1 MYRVAWIPALLF
13 VLAVPV
19 FLVTASV
26 SWAFNDPGVYHRGF
40 QKYGISRTTGI
51 TDADLRQ
58 VGADLRRYFNS
69 RQEPL
74 AVVTTVYGAEQ
85 TLFKPREVL
94 HMADVKRLVQRVY
107 LLCLASGVY
116 LLAATAWGFT
126 SQRRH
131 FVPWLAQR
139 ALWGGCLTL
148 GLVVAVGLFALTGFD
163 SLFLKFHQIS
173 FANDFWLL
181 DPRTDYLLLLFP
193 QGFWFDVTMRVVALV
208 VGGAAVL
215 TATCGGYL
223 LRRRWL
229 ARGWPMLGRWLAGS
243 WRDRVED

>member
-1 MYRVAWIPALLF
+1 MYRVTWIPAILF
-13 VLAVPV
+13 VLSVPV

-58 VGADLRRYFNS
+58 VAGDLRGYFNS

-74 AVVTTVYGAEQ
+74 AVVTRVYGTEQ
-85 TLFKPREVL
+85 AIFKPREVL
-94 HMADVKRLVQRVY
+94 HMADVKRLVQWVY
-107 LLCLASGVY
+107 VLCLVSGVY
-116 LLAATAWGFT
+116 LLANTAWGLD
-126 SQRRH
+126 SRRR
-131 FVPWLAQR
+131 FVPRLAR
-139 ALWGGCLTL
+139 RVLWGGGLTL

-163 SLFLKFHQIS
+163 SLFLKFHQVS

-193 QGFWFDVTMRVVALV
+193 QGFWFDVTMRVVVLV
-208 VGGAAVL
+208 VAGAAVL
-215 TATCGGYL
+215 TAACGGYL

-229 ARGWPMLGRWLAGS
+229 ANGWPVVGGKGS
-243 WRDRVED
+243 RISPSG

>member
-1 MYRVAWIPALLF
+1 MYRVTWISAILF
-13 VLAVPV
+13 VLSVPV

-58 VGADLRRYFNS
+58 VAGDLRGYFNS

-74 AVVTTVYGAEQ
+74 AVVTRVYGTEQ
-85 TLFKPREVL
+85 AIFKPREVL
-94 HMADVKRLVQRVY
+94 HMADVKRLVQWVY
-107 LLCLASGVY
+107 VLCLVSGVY
-116 LLAATAWGFT
+116 LLATTAWNLD
-126 SQRRH
+126 SRRR
-131 FVPWLAQR
+131 FVPRLAR
-139 ALWGGCLTL
+139 RVLWGGCLTL

-163 SLFLKFHQIS
+163 SLFLKFHQVS

-193 QGFWFDVTMRVVALV
+193 QGFWFDVTMRVVVLV
-208 VGGAAVL
+208 VAGAAML
-215 TATCGGYL
+215 TAVCGGYL
-223 LRRRWL
+223 LLRW
-229 ARGWPMLGRWLAGS
+229 WLAGS
-243 WRDRVED
+243 WRKRVED